1 MSGMSMTFTL
11 LCDAQ
16 RGSQLLERLAAVD
29 GEGHD
34 EDLLQE
40 LSDSGMYGASRNNA
54 LEWTLNAMLRE
65 LRVPGLAYLRKGF
78 DPQTGATLDGGPWA
92 TLLQPHELAP
102 AAASLRAVVDL
113 ARRQPAAV
121 VAAMGDGSRGF
132 GADDLLAA
140 VPDDPATWVD
150 ARVAYSDASRDDGD
164 DFRSL
169 FSFVQ
174 AQALALEQA
183 HEQGCC
189 ILHAAWFY

>member
-11 LCDAQ
+11 PCDAQ

-40 LSDSGMYGASRNNA
+40 LSDNGMHGASRNNA
-54 LEWTLNAMLRE
+54 LEWTLNAVLRE
-65 LRVPGLAYLRKGF
+65 LQVAGLAYLRKGF
-78 DPQTGATLDGGPWA
+78 DPKTGATLDGGPWA

-102 AAASLRAVVDL
+102 AAASLRALVHL
-113 ARRQPAAV
+113 ARRQPAA
-121 VAAMGDGSRGF
+121 G
-132 GADDLLAA
+132 
-140 VPDDPATWVD
+140 
-150 ARVAYSDASRDDGD
+150 DASRDDGD

-189 ILHAAWFY
+189 VLHAAWFY